1 MGDLTIFVCVW
12 TFGRGAWRIPPHRR
26 HAALVDRARLYGDAV
41 PDRPAELLVAAEG
54 SRGEGIGPLARR
66 IGILL
71 AGGRHPRV

>member
-1 MGDLTIFVCVW
+1 
-12 TFGRGAWRIPPHRR
+12 
-26 HAALVDRARLYGDAV
+26 
-41 PDRPAELLVAAEG
+41 VAAEG